1 MNKEVIIDIENPKDN
16 DLISRQAVLE
26 IAKQHTLTNDYL
38 AIQNLPSVRP
48 QEQTGHW
55 IDLHRCWIC
64 SECNQETHIEHKFC
78 PNCGAKM
85 VEPQESEE

>member
-1 MNKEVIIDIENPKDN
+1 MTHQYMELKLEELEKRVE
-16 DLISRQAVLE
+16 VLE
-26 IAKQHTLTNDYL
+26 
-38 AIQNLPSVRP
+38 
-48 QEQTGHW
+48 QEPKTGHW

-85 VEPQESEE
+85 VEPQESEETIK